1 MTTVGYGDFGADN
14 SAELIITILWMALG
28 SAFYAIQV
36 GSLTSVMIEQNSK
49 EDQTINK
56 LKALQKFFEDQKLKS
71 QLDLDNNKKTVEEF
85 FEEDRERQVL
95 EENIRQ
101 FVYNNQKD
109 LFSRMDED
117 MIVKEIPATLK
128 EEVLFHQFG
137 NLMFKF
143 SFFEKIG
150 NNDFVWSML

>member
-1 MTTVGYGDFGADN
+1 
-14 SAELIITILWMALG
+14 MALG

-85 FEEDRERQVL
+85 LEEDRERQVL